1 MCSAFVVVD
10 TPLLGIF
17 FTGESLYMTKQQ
29 GELNFLL
36 RNLHVTE
43 LLKSNFG
50 FHTFQTLAVLS
61 FPHTAQDQCWGICT
75 YVYVLLTQSCPT
87 LCDPMD
93 GSLPGS
99 SIHEISQARIL
110 EWVAIPFSRGSSRP
124 RNWTHISYIAGR
136 YFTVWATREAQRI
149 CWGIC
154 SYQIKSLTLYL
165 WGTTPG
171 GSTQWEGGS
180 LESSTMLGWMAGSHT
195 WVSLEPHW
203 WSHRIKNMHP
213 LPRFTWARSKKSPKL
228 HQHHLNGWK

>member
-1 MCSAFVVVD
+1 MLHLWS
-10 TPLLGIF
+10 ISSHY
-17 FTGESLYMTKQQ
+17 FTVHTS
-29 GELNFLL
+29 F
-36 RNLHVTE
+36 NLI
-43 LLKSNFG
+43 
-50 FHTFQTLAVLS
+50 LAR
-61 FPHTAQDQCWGICT
+61 
-75 YVYVLLTQSCPT
+75 T
-87 LCDPMD
+87 LCTVFIF
-93 GSLPGS
+93 SLS
-99 SIHEISQARIL
+99 SWGNHGLERWNCLSEMAQLISARIL

-203 WSHRIKNMHP
+203 WFHGIKNMHP